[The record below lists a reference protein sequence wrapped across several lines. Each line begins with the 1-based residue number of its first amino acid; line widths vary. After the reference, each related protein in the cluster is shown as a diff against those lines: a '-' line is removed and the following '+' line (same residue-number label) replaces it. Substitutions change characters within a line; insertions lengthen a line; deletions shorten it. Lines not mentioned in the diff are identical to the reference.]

1 MDILLNLREY
11 LEGLSWTFVK
21 STFESFESFE
31 YIPLTCGNHAEYPVP
46 AEGLVVC
53 K

>member
-1 MDILLNLREY
+1 MDILLNLKEY

-21 STFESFESFE
+21 SAFESFE
-31 YIPLTCGNHAEYPVP
+31 YIPLTCGDHAEYPVP